1 MGFKNFKLVTRNQIP
16 APRGPPWGPLNLHCT
31 GPLRPNGQ
39 TPHRHADGGCQDHG
53 TNSSVLISGGEIG
66 KRLARRIPILLL
78 KSLPTA
84 TSPLRGRD
92 VFRARRT
99 RAAPRPRL
107 SVARPDALALAPRS
121 VVQALPLRG
130 HELLSAANLCADPRR
145 WFLSSLQ
152 GERRC
157 LNTFAPASHLHT
169 AALP

>member
-1 MGFKNFKLVTRNQIP
+1 MGTETRF
-16 APRGPPWGPLNLHCT
+16 GPPGRPPGGPRPLDVHCT

-157 LNTFAPASHLHT
+157 LNTFAPASHLRT